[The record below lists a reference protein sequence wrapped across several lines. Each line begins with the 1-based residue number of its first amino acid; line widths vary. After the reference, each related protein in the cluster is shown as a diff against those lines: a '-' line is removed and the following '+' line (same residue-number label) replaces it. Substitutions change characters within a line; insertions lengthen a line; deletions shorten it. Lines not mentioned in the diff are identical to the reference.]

1 MLRENLQNALK
12 EAMKNHDTATVSAVR
27 LIIAGQKEKDVAARG
42 AGKECASDALHLF
55 GNLSLF
61 RKKGLSQA

>member
-27 LIIAGQKEKDVAARG
+27 LIIAGQKEKTSPPAVPEKNAPPTPI
-42 AGKECASDALHLF
+42 CCP
-55 GNLSLF
+55 
-61 RKKGLSQA
+61 